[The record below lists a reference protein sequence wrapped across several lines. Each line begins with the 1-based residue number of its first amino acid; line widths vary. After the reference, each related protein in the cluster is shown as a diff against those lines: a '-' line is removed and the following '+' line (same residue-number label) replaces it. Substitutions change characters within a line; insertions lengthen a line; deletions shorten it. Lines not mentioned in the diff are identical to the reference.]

1 MEKPRKTLRQV
12 AENPRQVKGTSE
24 PEREGS
30 QAKGTQKATK
40 RPEDHP
46 NRKGNSRGRKGP
58 RKQRATRIKDSQ
70 RRNCGEKGQQD
81 ESRKIPRKRKLTDH
95 NKATQR
101 RGAQRPTMKPTQGT
115 SGKNRHRTREPS
127 GRNRNQKLSDPSI
140 EIKGKR
146 KHT

>member
-1 MEKPRKTLRQV
+1 MEKPRKTLRQE

-40 RPEDHP
+40 RPEDQP

-70 RRNCGEKGQQD
+70 RRNGGEKKSQQD
-81 ESRKIPRKRKLTDH
+81 ESRKIPRKRKPTDQ
-95 NKATQR
+95 NEATQR
-101 RGAQRPTMKPTQGT
+101 RGAQRQTMKPTQGT
-115 SGKNRHRTREPS
+115 SGKHRHRTREPS
-127 GRNRNQKLSDPSI
+127 GRNRNQKL
-140 EIKGKR
+140 K
-146 KHT
+146 

>member
-1 MEKPRKTLRQV
+1 MEKPWKTLRQV

-40 RPEDHP
+40 RPEDQP
-46 NRKGNSRGRKGP
+46 NRKGNLRGRKGP

-70 RRNCGEKGQQD
+70 RRNGGEKGQQV

-95 NKATQR
+95 NEATQR

-115 SGKNRHRTREPS
+115 SGKHRHQTREPS
-127 GRNRNQKLSDPSI
+127 GRNRNQKL
-140 EIKGKR
+140 K
-146 KHT
+146 

>member
-1 MEKPRKTLRQV
+1 MKENTVEKPRKTLRQV

-40 RPEDHP
+40 LPEDQP

-70 RRNCGEKGQQD
+70 RRNCGEKSQQV
-81 ESRKIPRKRKLTDH
+81 ESRKIPRKR
-95 NKATQR
+95 
-101 RGAQRPTMKPTQGT
+101 
-115 SGKNRHRTREPS
+115 
-127 GRNRNQKLSDPSI
+127 
-140 EIKGKR
+140 
-146 KHT
+146 